1 MARFRR
7 IEVILKIEQTQ
18 LVPVFYNADVEIC
31 KNVLKACYQGG
42 IRVFE
47 FTNRGDFA
55 HEIFGELVRFATKNC
70 PEMMLGAGTV
80 MDTGTAA
87 LYMQLGADFIVSPV
101 LNQEV
106 FKVCNRRKVL
116 HIPGC
121 ATLSEVSQAEEYG
134 AEIVKIFPGDVLT
147 PKFIKGLKGPMPW
160 SSLMVTGGVEAT
172 PENINTWL
180 KSGVTAVGLGS
191 QLFSKEI
198 LEKGD
203 FQAIGNRIKI
213 LMKDLI
219 T

>member
-1 MARFRR
+1 VARFRR
-7 IEVILKIEQTQ
+7 IEVILKIEQTR

-55 HEIFGELVRFATKNC
+55 HEIFRELVRFATQNC

-101 LNQEV
+101 LNPEV

-147 PKFIKGLKGPMPW
+147 PRFIKGLKGPMPW

-172 PENINTWL
+172 HESITGWL

-191 QLFSKEI
+191 QLFSKDV

-203 FQAIGNRIKI
+203 FQTLETTIRD
-213 LMKDLI
+213 LMEDLKS
-219 T
+219 